1 MPLLTLDS
9 ISLAFGMHPLLDQ
22 ASLIIDAGE
31 RVCLLGRN
39 GEGKSTLLKIVSGE
53 VVPDGGKVRLDD
65 GAVLAVLPQNLPSD
79 DDRTA
84 YEVVSGAFPETGA
97 LLSEFHHLSQ
107 QGDAAS
113 LDRMMKVQERLEAL
127 DGWRLDQKVS
137 TILAQYG
144 IDPDQSL
151 NTLSG
156 GWQRR
161 VLLARALVAEPDILL
176 LDEPTNH
183 LDVPAI
189 AWLEDA
195 LSQFRGAMLFV
206 SHDRAFIRRMAT
218 RIVELDRGSLVSF
231 AATYDRYLELKEKAL
246 EEEDRQNALF
256 DKRLKQEETW
266 IRQGIKARRTR
277 NMGRVRALRA
287 MREEHRQRRVRG
299 GTASFVVE
307 DAARSGKLV
316 VETKQAGFGYPGS
329 APLIRDMNLTVL
341 RGDKIGL
348 VGENGTG
355 KTTLVRLL
363 LGDLEPTEGNVR
375 LGTNLQ
381 VAYFDQ
387 LRGELDLTRNALDN
401 LSEGREFI
409 EINGQSK
416 HVLGYLQEF
425 LFTPERA
432 RSPVSVFSG
441 GERARLLLAKLF
453 SKPANILVLDEPTND
468 LDVETLELLEE
479 QLSEFAGT
487 VIVISHDREFLDNV
501 ITETVFLDGSGTVRE
516 YVGGYSDWRRQGGCF
531 PSEASGARPD
541 KQDKVDKRAAAP
553 AKSSER
559 KASGPSRQDVP
570 AEQPKPVKLSYK
582 LKLELEQLPGQIEAL
597 EQEVARLRERVSS
610 GDFYSGPPNE
620 VSATLE
626 ALTAKEARLEQVIE
640 RWMELEEQA
649 NQ

>member
-1 MPLLTLDS
+1 VPLLTLDAV
-9 ISLAFGMHPLLDQ
+9 SLAFGMQPLLDQ
-22 ASLIIDAGE
+22 ATMTVEPGE
-31 RVCLLGRN
+31 RICLLGRN
-39 GEGKSTLLKIVSGE
+39 GEGKSTLLRIVSGE
-53 VVPDGGKVRLDD
+53 IQPDGGVVRLDD
-65 GAVLAVLPQNLPSD
+65 GAVLSVLPQNLPVD
-79 DDRTA
+79 DPRTA
-84 YEVVSGAFPETGA
+84 YEVVAGAFPETGK
-97 LLSEFHHLSQ
+97 LLAEFHRLTQ
-107 QGDAAS
+107 FADEQS
-113 LDRMMKVQERLEAL
+113 LDQMMKVQERLEAL
-127 DGWRLDQKVS
+127 NGWSLDQKVS
-137 TILAQYG
+137 DILAQYA
-144 IDPDQSL
+144 IDPDQTL

-161 VLLARALVAEPDILL
+161 VLLARALVTDPNILL

-189 AWLEDA
+189 AWLEEA
-195 LSQFRGAMLFV
+195 LGQFRGAILFV

-218 RIVELDRGSLVSF
+218 RIVELDRGQLVSF
-231 AATYDRYLELKEKAL
+231 AATYDRYLDLKEKAL

-256 DKRLKQEETW
+256 DKRLKQEEAW

-277 NMGRVRALRA
+277 NMGRVRALKA
-287 MREEHRQRRVRG
+287 MREERRQRRERG
-299 GTASFVVE
+299 GTATFAVE

-316 VETKQAGFGYPGS
+316 VEARDAGFSYDAS
-329 APLIRDMNLTVL
+329 NPLITGMNMTVL

-355 KTTLVRLL
+355 KTTLVRLM
-363 LGDLEPTEGNVR
+363 LGDLEPTEGQIR

-387 LRGELDLTRNALDN
+387 LRGALDLDRNALDN

-425 LFTPERA
+425 LFSPERA
-432 RSPVSVFSG
+432 RSPVRVFSG

-479 QLSEFAGT
+479 RLVEFAGT

-501 ITETVFLDGSGTVRE
+501 VTDTVFLDGSGKVRE
-516 YVGGYSDWRRQGGCF
+516 FVGGYTDWRRQGGRF
-531 PSEASGARPD
+531 
-541 KQDKVDKRAAAP
+541 
-553 AKSSER
+553 
-559 KASGPSRQDVP
+559 P
-570 AEQPKPVKLSYK
+570 AEAGTRSPKSNKTPAQPAPPAQKTKAVKLSYK
-582 LKLELEQLPGQIEAL
+582 VKLELEELPKKIETLETQL
-597 EQEVARLRERVSS
+597 ARLQSAVGDS
-610 GDFYSGPPNE
+610 GFYSRPPDE
-620 VSATLE
+620 VSATLDE
-626 ALTAKEARLEQVIE
+626 MSETQRQLDSLME

>member
-1 MPLLTLDS
+1 LDAV
-9 ISLAFGMHPLLDQ
+9 SLAFGMQPLLDQ
-22 ASLIIDAGE
+22 ATMTVEPGE
-31 RVCLLGRN
+31 RICLLGRN
-39 GEGKSTLLKIVSGE
+39 GEGKSTLLRIVSGE
-53 VVPDGGKVRLDD
+53 IQPDGGIVRLDD
-65 GAVLAVLPQNLPSD
+65 GAVLSVLPQNLPVD
-79 DDRTA
+79 DPRTA
-84 YEVVSGAFPETGA
+84 YEAVAGAFPETGK
-97 LLSEFHHLSQ
+97 LLAEFHLLTQSADEQ
-107 QGDAAS
+107 S

-127 DGWRLDQKVS
+127 DGWRLDQKVND
-137 TILAQYG
+137 ILDQYS
-144 IDPDQSL
+144 IDPDQTLS
-151 NTLSG
+151 TLSG

-161 VLLARALVAEPDILL
+161 VLLARALVTDPNILL

-189 AWLEDA
+189 AWLEEA
-195 LSQFRGAMLFV
+195 LAQFRGAILFV

-218 RIVELDRGSLVSF
+218 RIVELDRGQLVSF
-231 AATYDRYLELKEKAL
+231 AATYDRYLDLKEKAL

-256 DKRLKQEETW
+256 DKRLKQEEAW

-277 NMGRVRALRA
+277 NMGRVRALKA
-287 MREEHRQRRVRG
+287 MREERRQRRERG
-299 GTASFVVE
+299 GTATFAVE

-316 VETKQAGFGYPGS
+316 VEARDAGFSYN
-329 APLIRDMNLTVL
+329 ANNPLITGMNMTVL

-355 KTTLVRLL
+355 KTTLVRLM
-363 LGDLEPTEGNVR
+363 LGDLEPTEGRIR

-387 LRGELDLTRNALDN
+387 LRGALDLDRNALDN

-425 LFTPERA
+425 LFSPERA
-432 RSPVSVFSG
+432 RSPVRVFSG

-479 QLSEFAGT
+479 RLVEFAGT

-501 ITETVFLDGSGTVRE
+501 VTDTVFLDGSGKVRE
-516 YVGGYSDWRRQGGCF
+516 FVGGYTDWRRQGGRF
-531 PSEASGARPD
+531 PAEAGSRAPKSNKTPARP
-541 KQDKVDKRAAAP
+541 AP
-553 AKSSER
+553 PAQQT
-559 KASGPSRQDVP
+559 KA
-570 AEQPKPVKLSYK
+570 VKLSHK
-582 LKLELEQLPGQIEAL
+582 LKFELEELPKKIEAL
-597 EQEVARLRERVSS
+597 EAELAQLQGTVGAPE
-610 GDFYSGPPNE
+610 FYSGPSDE

-626 ALTAKEARLEQVIE
+626 KMLETQSRLDSAME

>member
-1 MPLLTLDS
+1 MPLLTLDAV
-9 ISLAFGMHPLLDQ
+9 SLAFGMQPLLDQ
-22 ASLIIDAGE
+22 ASMTIEAGE

-53 VVPDGGKVRLDD
+53 VTADGGVVRLDD
-65 GAVLAVLPQNLPSD
+65 GAVLSVLPQNLPVND
-79 DDRTA
+79 TRTA
-84 YEVVSGAFPETGA
+84 YEAVSGAFPETGE
-97 LLSEFHHLSQ
+97 LLAEFHRLSQ
-107 QGDAAS
+107 TADETS
-113 LDRMMKVQERLEAL
+113 LDRLMKVQERLEAL
-127 DGWRLDQKVS
+127 DGWRLDQKVGA
-137 TILAQYG
+137 ILEQYG
-144 IDPDQSL
+144 IDPEQRL

-161 VLLARALVAEPDILL
+161 VLLARALVTEPDILL

-189 AWLEDA
+189 AWLEEA
-195 LSQFRGAMLFV
+195 LGQFRGAILFV

-218 RIVELDRGSLVSF
+218 RIVELDRGHLVSF
-231 AATYDRYLELKEKAL
+231 AATYDRYLDLKEKAL

-256 DKRLKQEETW
+256 DKRLKQEEAW

-277 NMGRVRALRA
+277 NMGRVRALKA
-287 MREEHRQRRVRG
+287 MREERQQRRERG
-299 GTASFVVE
+299 GTASFSVE

-316 VETKQAGFGYPGS
+316 VEASDAGFAYPDGT
-329 APLIRDMNLTVL
+329 AVIRDMNMTVL

-355 KTTLVRLL
+355 KTTLVRLM
-363 LGDLEPTEGNVR
+363 LGDLKPTDGRVR

-381 VAYFDQ
+381 IAYFDQ
-387 LRGELDLTRNALDN
+387 LRGELDLERNALDN

-425 LFTPERA
+425 LFSPERA
-432 RSPVSVFSG
+432 RSPVRVFSG

-468 LDVETLELLEE
+468 LDVETLELLESR
-479 QLSEFAGT
+479 LVEFAGT

-501 ITETVFLDGSGTVRE
+501 ATDTVFLDGSGRVAE
-516 YVGGYSDWRRQGGCF
+516 FVGGYTDWRRQGGRF
-531 PSEASGARPD
+531 PSEGVS
-541 KQDKVDKRAAAP
+541 
-553 AKSSER
+553 R
-559 KASGPSRQDVP
+559 KATKPPKNQNPVP
-570 AEQPKPVKLSYK
+570 EKKPETPAVADTKTTKPVKLSYK
-582 LKLELEQLPGQIEAL
+582 LKLELEKLPGQIEEL
-597 EQEVARLRERVSS
+597 EAELEKLRAQISDPE
-610 GDFYSGPPNE
+610 FYSGPAE
-620 VSATLE
+620 SVSTTL
-626 ALTAKEARLEQVIE
+626 ADLGDKEAHLEKVIE

>member
-1 MPLLTLDS
+1 MPLLTLDAV
-9 ISLAFGMHPLLDQ
+9 SLAFGMQPLLDQ
-22 ASLIIDAGE
+22 ATMTVEPGE
-31 RVCLLGRN
+31 RICLLGRN
-39 GEGKSTLLKIVSGE
+39 GEGKSTLLRIVSGE
-53 VVPDGGKVRLDD
+53 IQPDGGVVRLDD
-65 GAVLAVLPQNLPSD
+65 GAVLSVLPQNLPVD
-79 DDRTA
+79 DPRTA
-84 YEVVSGAFPETGA
+84 YEVVAGAFPETGK
-97 LLSEFHHLSQ
+97 LLAEFHRLTQ
-107 QGDAAS
+107 FADEQS
-113 LDRMMKVQERLEAL
+113 LDQMMKVQERLEAL
-127 DGWRLDQKVS
+127 NGWSLDQKVS
-137 TILAQYG
+137 DILAQYA
-144 IDPDQSL
+144 IDPDQTL

-161 VLLARALVAEPDILL
+161 VLLARALVTDPNILL

-189 AWLEDA
+189 AWLEEA
-195 LSQFRGAMLFV
+195 LGQFRGAILFV

-218 RIVELDRGSLVSF
+218 RIVELDRGQLVSF
-231 AATYDRYLELKEKAL
+231 AATYDRYLDLKEKAL

-256 DKRLKQEETW
+256 DKRLKQEEAW

-277 NMGRVRALRA
+277 NMGRVRALKA
-287 MREEHRQRRVRG
+287 MREERRQRRERG
-299 GTASFVVE
+299 GTATFAVE

-316 VETKQAGFGYPGS
+316 VEARDAGFSYDAS
-329 APLIRDMNLTVL
+329 NPLITGMNMTVL

-355 KTTLVRLL
+355 KTTLVRLM
-363 LGDLEPTEGNVR
+363 LGDLEPTEGQIR

-387 LRGELDLTRNALDN
+387 LRGALDLDRNALDN

-425 LFTPERA
+425 LFSPERA
-432 RSPVSVFSG
+432 RSPVRVFSG

-479 QLSEFAGT
+479 RLVEFAGT

-501 ITETVFLDGSGTVRE
+501 VTDTVFLDGSGKVRE
-516 YVGGYSDWRRQGGCF
+516 FVGGYTDWRRQGGRF
-531 PSEASGARPD
+531 
-541 KQDKVDKRAAAP
+541 
-553 AKSSER
+553 
-559 KASGPSRQDVP
+559 P
-570 AEQPKPVKLSYK
+570 AEAGTRSPKSNKTPAQPAPPAQKTKAVKLSYK
-582 LKLELEQLPGQIEAL
+582 VKLELEELPKKIETLETQL
-597 EQEVARLRERVSS
+597 ARLQSAVGDS
-610 GDFYSGPPNE
+610 GFYSRPPDE
-620 VSATLE
+620 VSATLDE
-626 ALTAKEARLEQVIE
+626 MSETQRQLDSLME